1 VSIQGLDETAHV
13 SPFEL
18 MGKIYRH
25 GHPGYRR
32 LALIQSIE
40 YDDRVLEIADAN
52 LVDCDLAVVG

>member
-1 VSIQGLDETAHV
+1 
-13 SPFEL
+13 